1 MLQALPL
8 LPTVEFLVL
17 AILLLEEEEMLTVAA
32 LSTALLRV
40 EAVAEEFTVAI
51 IPVWGL
57 LDKETTEELGAT
69 MVVPLM

>member
-1 MLQALPL
+1 MPQALPL

-40 EAVAEEFTVAI
+40 EAVAEEFTVAL

-57 LDKETTEELGAT
+57 LDKVIMVDLEPT
-69 MVVPLM
+69 MVAHLM